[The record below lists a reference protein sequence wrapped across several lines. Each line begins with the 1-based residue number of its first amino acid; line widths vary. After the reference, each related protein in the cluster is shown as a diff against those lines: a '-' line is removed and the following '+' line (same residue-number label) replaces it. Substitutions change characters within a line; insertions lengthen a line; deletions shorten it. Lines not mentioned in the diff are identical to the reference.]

1 MRAIQHVPAHTHT
14 LGHAEEEGEREG
26 MQSNCICGQGCGGS
40 IWAAKTRGVRSPKPA
55 SAYLEFEISLGY
67 MKA

>member
-1 MRAIQHVPAHTHT
+1 MRATQHPPAHTHT
-14 LGHAEEEGEREG
+14 LGHAEEEGERG
-26 MQSNCICGQGCGGS
+26 DAKRLHLWPGVWGQHLGS
-40 IWAAKTRGVRSPKPA
+40 KDKRVRSPKPA